1 MSLKKRLKKKIINMK
16 ININQVAKIEG
27 HLGFMG
33 HILEG
38 DLAKARV
45 EVHEGARLIE
55 GIIIGR
61 RYDDAPLI
69 TSRICGVCPIV
80 HNTCSIK
87 AMEDALDVEVSEG
100 VKILRKLL
108 LLCQMIQS
116 HSLHLFFLVLP
127 DYFKEDET
135 VNLIKKMDKETAQAL
150 KVRAFSDELAEV
162 IGGRAIHPTNTK
174 IGGFGKMPDRKKLEE
189 LKQKSKEILPEII
202 ELADVFK
209 NISYPKFSRKT
220 EFISLKNEEKYDFY
234 EGKIASVDEEPLDV
248 NFFLPKI
255 KEIESP
261 FDVVKRGQY
270 KGDSYMVGSLA
281 RINNNK
287 ERLNLKAKK
296 LADEFF
302 KEGVDYNTFNNIFA
316 QVVEVVHCFEEVG
329 ILIDEF
335 LEGGYLEKDITTE
348 EEFFPKKDCWGVG
361 AVEAPRGTLFHIYN
375 VGSDGKIIKS
385 SVISPTAQFLQ
396 NLENDLKVFLPDLK
410 NMDKEERERKIKMM
424 IRAYDPCISCAT
436 H

>member
-1 MSLKKRLKKKIINMK
+1 MNLEKILKKIKNMK

-27 HLGFMG
+27 HMGFMG

-38 DLAKARV
+38 DIAKARV

-55 GIIIGR
+55 GILVGR
-61 RYDDAPLI
+61 EYSDAPII

-87 AMEDALDVEVSEG
+87 SMEDALKVEVSEG

-108 LLCQMIQS
+108 LISQMIQS

-135 VNLIKKMDKETAQAL
+135 IKMTKEMEEETEKAL
-150 KVRAFSDELAEV
+150 KIRSFSDDLAKV
-162 IGGRAIHPTNTK
+162 IGGRVIHPTNTK
-174 IGGFGKMPDRKKLEE
+174 IGGFGVMPDRRDLED
-189 LKQKSKEILPEII
+189 LQKRSKEVLSDVLF
-202 ELADVFK
+202 LADIFK
-209 NISYPKFSRKT
+209 NLSYPDFSRKT
-220 EFISLKNEEKYDFY
+220 EFISVNSEDDYNFY
-234 EGKIASVDEEPLDV
+234 EGKIKTSSEEPMDV
-248 NFFLPKI
+248 EFFLPKI

-261 FDVVKRGQY
+261 FDVIKRGQY
-270 KGDSYMVGSLA
+270 KGDSYMVGALA

-287 ERLNLKAKK
+287 ENLNMKAKK

-302 KEGVDYNTFNNIFA
+302 GEVNDYNTFNNIFA
-316 QVVEVVHCFEEVG
+316 QAVEMVECFEEADK
-329 ILIDEF
+329 LIGQF
-335 LEGGYLEKDITTE
+335 LEGGYLEEDIVIKDDVLPKE
-348 EEFFPKKDCWGVG
+348 ECWGVG

-375 VGSDGKIIKS
+375 LDEKGIIKRS
-385 SVISPTAQFLQ
+385 NVISPTAQFLQ

-410 NMDKEERERKIKMM
+410 NMSKQDRERSIKMM

>member
-1 MSLKKRLKKKIINMK
+1 MK
-16 ININQVAKIEG
+16 INIDQVAKIEG

-38 DLAKARV
+38 DVAKARV

-55 GIIIGR
+55 GILIGR

-80 HNTCSIK
+80 HNICSIK
-87 AMEDALDVEVSEG
+87 SMEDALNVEVSEG
-100 VKILRKLL
+100 VKILRKVLL
-108 LLCQMIQS
+108 MSQMLQS

-135 VNLIKKMDKETAQAL
+135 IKLTKEMEKETEQAL
-150 KVRAFSDELAEV
+150 RIRAFSDKVAEV
-162 IGGRAIHPTNTK
+162 IGGRAIHLTNTK
-174 IGGFGKMPDRKKLEE
+174 IGGFGRFPDRKELQELQEESRELLLEAVS
-189 LKQKSKEILPEII
+189 LAEI
-202 ELADVFK
+202 FK
-209 NISYPKFSRKT
+209 NLSYPDFSRKT
-220 EFISLKNEEKYDFY
+220 EFISITNSEEYDFY
-234 EGKIASVDEEPLDV
+234 EGKINASDEEPIDV
-248 NFFLPKI
+248 NMFLPKI
-255 KEIESP
+255 KEMESP

-287 ERLNLKAKK
+287 NDLKGEAKK
-296 LADEFF
+296 LAEEFF
-302 KEGVDYNTFNNIFA
+302 KEDISYNTFHNIYS
-316 QVVEVVHCFEEVG
+316 QMIEVVYCVES
-329 ILIDEF
+329 IDNLIEKF
-335 LEGGYLEKDITTE
+335 IKGGYLEEDIIAKEDFT
-348 EEFFPKKDCWGVG
+348 PKEDCWGVG

-375 VGSDGKIIKS
+375 IGSDGNIKKS
-385 SVISPTAQFLQ
+385 DVISPTAQFLQ

-410 NMDKEERERKIKMM
+410 NMDKQERERKIKMM
-424 IRAYDPCISCAT
+424 VRAYDPCISCAT